1 MAKTDAATEAKKRK
15 TELKSQF
22 GEFIPDG
29 SDPEQLYKQWVSALF
44 GKDEQPDDEILFR
57 ALTMAKL
64 AGIDIRGGL
73 LYIKDGNVIINIDG
87 LVAIADKTGQYG
99 GTSKVEYQYDENQ
112 KAKSVIV
119 GIYKIIGDHVLT
131 PEQIVMMDE
140 YDTGDGLWA
149 DAKDG
154 GKKLSM
160 LKKVGLAHVIR
171 ASFTTCAGLYI
182 PEEVS
187 GVSKKKVAKTQS
199 EMETNIEKALAKNR
213 KKGQSNIE
221 TIKPKKAS

>member
-15 TELKSQF
+15 TELKSKF

-44 GKDEQPDDEILFR
+44 GKDEEADDDMLFR

-119 GIYKIIGDHVLT
+119 GIYKIIGEHVLT

-187 GVSKKKVAKTQS
+187 GVAKKKVAKTQS
-199 EMETNIEKALAKNR
+199 EMETNITKALAKNR

-221 TIKPKKAS
+221 PTKAKKA

>member
-22 GEFIPDG
+22 GEFIPEG
-29 SDPEQLYKQWVSALF
+29 NDPEQLYKQWVSALF
-44 GKDEQPDDEILFR
+44 GKEETPDDDMLFR

-119 GIYKIIGDHVLT
+119 GIYKIIGEHVLT

-187 GVSKKKVAKTQS
+187 GVAKKKVAKTQS
-199 EMETNIEKALAKNR
+199 EMETNITKALAKNR

-221 TIKPKKAS
+221 PTKAKKA

>member
-1 MAKTDAATEAKKRK
+1 MANTDAATEAKKRK
-15 TELKSQF
+15 TELKSKF

-44 GKDEQPDDEILFR
+44 GKDEEADDDMLFR

-187 GVSKKKVAKTQS
+187 GVAKKKVAKTQS

-221 TIKPKKAS
+221 TIKPKKA